1 MDQISFH
8 LEGVVHNRAEVED
21 FSGPLDLIL
30 HLLSKNKI
38 EIKDIQISLILDQY
52 LAWMQR
58 REELD
63 LEVASDFVAM
73 AAHLVW
79 LKTRMLLAIDD
90 EETKE
95 EMEKLIRSLEERS
108 QMEEY
113 KSMQLGAA
121 YLGSRSEIGR
131 GIYVKT
137 AEPLGKDTEYRYRHS
152 PGELTSAFRE
162 MVVRQGTKAPPPIT
176 AFSGIVGK
184 EEYPVSN
191 KLVALLQRF
200 LFQPVARFFE
210 LLRGCKGRSE
220 VIATFLAVLELCREG
235 RAVVE
240 DSESGVVVRAV
251 SEGMKDGNQ

>member
-52 LAWMQR
+52 LEWMQR

-79 LKTRMLLAIDD
+79 LKTRMLLSIDD
-90 EETKE
+90 EETKA

-113 KSMQLGAA
+113 QSMQLGAA

-137 AEPLGKDTEYRYRHS
+137 AEPLGKDTEYRYKHS
-152 PGELTSAFRE
+152 PGELKSAFYD

-176 AFSGIVGK
+176 VFSGIVGR

-191 KLVALLQRF
+191 KLVSLIQRF
-200 LFQPVARFFE
+200 LFQPVARFFD

-235 RAVVE
+235 RALVD
-240 DSESGVVVRAV
+240 DSTDGVVIRAV
-251 SEGMKDGNQ
+251 PEGK